1 MLGEKI
7 KALRKRRHLNQD
19 KFAETIGI
27 SRQTLSRWERGEA
40 VPDSGQLIQIAN
52 AFQVDV
58 KFLLDDRISPE
69 DIVETKDSKSIE
81 NDEIVEQLIR
91 INDHLAEELARRRE
105 NIKRMTL
112 IILIVILTLTIL
124 FVILIITNMPPAP
137 YSVPE
142 ISVSYISNDEN

>member
-58 KFLLDDRISPE
+58 KFLLDDRISSE

-105 NIKRMTL
+105 NIRRVTLIVL
-112 IILIVILTLTIL
+112 IILFVVSMIFTIL
-124 FVILIITNMPPAP
+124 VVINTVDTTP
-137 YSVPE
+137 YSTTDNT
-142 ISVSYISNDEN
+142 IIYYYNDD

>member
-58 KFLLDDRISPE
+58 KFLLDDRISSE
-69 DIVETKDSKSIE
+69 EIVETKDSKSIE

-105 NIKRMTL
+105 NIRRVTLIVL
-112 IILIVILTLTIL
+112 IILFVVSMIFTIL
-124 FVILIITNMPPAP
+124 VAINTVDTTP
-137 YSVPE
+137 YSTTDNT
-142 ISVSYISNDEN
+142 IIYYYNDD